1 MALLKKILLISIG
14 TVLTACAVKF
24 DPVEHS
30 RMVDVRHR
38 VHQAQTQQHCAD
50 PKLAKYQAESL
61 DSDAAWLVLYTQYI
75 PNNES
80 AERMATEL
88 KKTTADF
95 AQRYRD
101 TEKSPSK
108 VFCELRLKN
117 IATQIEIIQRTNA
130 RRPR

>member
-1 MALLKKILLISIG
+1 MALLKSTLLRSLIL
-14 TVLTACAVKF
+14 LTACAVKF

-38 VHQAQTQQHCAD
+38 VYQALNEQHCAD
-50 PKLAKYQAESL
+50 PKMARYQAESL
-61 DSDAAWLVLYTQYI
+61 DSDATWLLFYTQYI
-75 PNNES
+75 PNNNS
-80 AERMATEL
+80 AEKMAVEL
-88 KKTTADF
+88 KNTTADF
-95 AQRYRD
+95 AKRYQD
-101 TEKSPSK
+101 TTKPPSK

>member
-1 MALLKKILLISIG
+1 MALLKSILLSG
-14 TVLTACAVKF
+14 VVVLTACAVKF

-38 VHQAQTQQHCAD
+38 VYQALNEQHCSD
-50 PKLAKYQAESL
+50 PKLARYQAENL
-61 DSDAAWLVLYTQYI
+61 DSDATWLLFYTQYI
-75 PNNES
+75 PNNNS
-80 AERMATEL
+80 AEKMATEL
-88 KKTTADF
+88 KKTTTDF
-95 AQRYRD
+95 VKRYRD
-101 TEKSPSK
+101 TEKTPSK

>member
-1 MALLKKILLISIG
+1 MVLLKKLLIVSS
-14 TVLTACAVKF
+14 VALTACAVKF

-38 VHQAQTQQHCAD
+38 VYQALNEQHCAD
-50 PKLAKYQAESL
+50 PKMARYQAETL
-61 DSDAAWLVLYTQYI
+61 DSDATWLLFYTQYI

-88 KKTTADF
+88 KNTTSDF
-95 AQRYRD
+95 AKRYQD
-101 TEKSPSK
+101 TSKPPSK

>member
-1 MALLKKILLISIG
+1 MALLKSTLLSSLIL
-14 TVLTACAVKF
+14 LTACAVKF

-30 RMVDVRHR
+30 RMIDVRHR
-38 VHQAQTQQHCAD
+38 VYQAQHEQHCAD
-50 PKLAKYQAESL
+50 PKMARYQAESL
-61 DSDAAWLVLYTQYI
+61 DSDATWLLFYTQYI

-80 AERMATEL
+80 AEKMAVEL
-88 KKTTADF
+88 KNTTADF
-95 AQRYRD
+95 AKRYQD
-101 TEKSPSK
+101 TTKPPSK

>member
-1 MALLKKILLISIG
+1 MALLKSILLSSL
-14 TVLTACAVKF
+14 VFLTACAVKF

-38 VHQAQTQQHCAD
+38 VYQALSEQHCLD
-50 PKLAKYQAESL
+50 PKLAQYQAENL
-61 DSDAAWLVLYTQYI
+61 DSDATWLLFYTQYI

-80 AERMATEL
+80 AEKMATEL
-88 KKTTADF
+88 KNTTADF
-95 AQRYRD
+95 AKRYRN
-101 TEKSPSK
+101 TEKLPSK

>member
-1 MALLKKILLISIG
+1 MALLKKLLIVSSV
-14 TVLTACAVKF
+14 VLTACAVKF

-38 VHQAQTQQHCAD
+38 VYQAQTEQHCAD
-50 PKLAKYQAESL
+50 PKMSRVQAENL
-61 DSDAAWLVLYTQYI
+61 DSDATWLVFYTQYI

-80 AERMATEL
+80 AEKMAGEL
-88 KKTTADF
+88 KKTTTDF
-95 AQRYRD
+95 VKRYQDPSR
-101 TEKSPSK
+101 TPSK

>member
-1 MALLKKILLISIG
+1 MALLKSILLSSL
-14 TVLTACAVKF
+14 VLLTACAVKF

-38 VHQAQTQQHCAD
+38 VYQALNEQHCSD
-50 PKLAKYQAESL
+50 PKLARYQAENL
-61 DSDAAWLVLYTQYI
+61 DSDATWLLFYTQYI
-75 PNNES
+75 PNNDS
-80 AERMATEL
+80 AEKMAAEL
-88 KKTTADF
+88 KNTTADF
-95 AQRYRD
+95 ARRYRD
-101 TEKSPSK
+101 TEKTPSK

>member
-1 MALLKKILLISIG
+1 MALLKKLLVVSSIL
-14 TVLTACAVKF
+14 LTACAVKF

-38 VHQAQTQQHCAD
+38 VYQAQNEQHCSD
-50 PKLAKYQAESL
+50 PKLAKYQAENL
-61 DSDAAWLVLYTQYI
+61 DSDATWLLFYTQYI
-75 PNNES
+75 PNNTS
-80 AERMATEL
+80 AEKMATEL

-95 AQRYRD
+95 VKRYRD
-101 TEKSPSK
+101 TEKTPSK

>member
-1 MALLKKILLISIG
+1 MVLLKTLLIVSSIA
-14 TVLTACAVKF
+14 LTACAVKF
-24 DPVEHS
+24 DPAEHS

-38 VHQAQTQQHCAD
+38 VYQAQTEQHCAD
-50 PKLAKYQAESL
+50 PKMAKYQAESL
-61 DSDAAWLVLYTQYI
+61 DSDATWLLFYTQYI

-88 KKTTADF
+88 KNTTADF
-95 AQRYRD
+95 AKRYQD
-101 TEKSPSK
+101 TTRPPSK

>member
-1 MALLKKILLISIG
+1 MALLKSILLSSLIF
-14 TVLTACAVKF
+14 LTACAVKF

-38 VHQAQTQQHCAD
+38 VYQALNEQHCAD
-50 PKLAKYQAESL
+50 PKMARYQADSL
-61 DSDAAWLVLYTQYI
+61 DSDATWLLFYTQYI

-80 AERMATEL
+80 AERMAVEL
-88 KKTTADF
+88 KNTTADF
-95 AQRYRD
+95 AKRYQD
-101 TEKSPSK
+101 ATKPPSK

>member
-1 MALLKKILLISIG
+1 MVSLKKLLIVSSLALSG
-14 TVLTACAVKF
+14 CAVKF

-38 VHQAQTQQHCAD
+38 VYQAQTEQHCTD
-50 PKLAKYQAESL
+50 PKMARYQAESL
-61 DSDAAWLVLYTQYI
+61 DSDATWLLFYTQYI

-88 KKTTADF
+88 KNTTADF
-95 AQRYRD
+95 AKRYQD
-101 TEKSPSK
+101 TTKPPSK

>member
-1 MALLKKILLISIG
+1 MALLKSTLLSSLIL
-14 TVLTACAVKF
+14 LTACAVKF

-38 VHQAQTQQHCAD
+38 VYQAQTEQHCAD
-50 PKLAKYQAESL
+50 PKMARYQAESI
-61 DSDAAWLVLYTQYI
+61 DSDATWLLFYTQYI

-80 AERMATEL
+80 AEKMAVEL
-88 KKTTADF
+88 KNTTADF
-95 AQRYRD
+95 AKRYQD
-101 TEKSPSK
+101 TTKPPSK

>member
-1 MALLKKILLISIG
+1 MALLKSILLSSLIL
-14 TVLTACAVKF
+14 LTACAVKF

-38 VHQAQTQQHCAD
+38 VYQALNEQHCSD
-50 PKLAKYQAESL
+50 PKLARYQAENL
-61 DSDAAWLVLYTQYI
+61 DSDATWLLFYTQYI
-75 PNNES
+75 PNNDS
-80 AERMATEL
+80 AEKMAVEL
-88 KKTTADF
+88 KNTTADF
-95 AQRYRD
+95 AKRYRN
-101 TEKSPSK
+101 TEKTPSK

>member
-1 MALLKKILLISIG
+1 MVLLKSILLSSL
-14 TVLTACAVKF
+14 VFLTACAVKF

-38 VHQAQTQQHCAD
+38 VYQAQTEQHCAD
-50 PKLAKYQAESL
+50 PKMAKYQAESL
-61 DSDAAWLVLYTQYI
+61 DSDATWLLFYTQHI
-75 PNNES
+75 PRNES
-80 AERMATEL
+80 AEKMAVEL
-88 KKTTADF
+88 KNTTADF
-95 AQRYRD
+95 AKRYQD
-101 TEKSPSK
+101 TTKPPSK

>member
-1 MALLKKILLISIG
+1 MVLLKSILLSSL
-14 TVLTACAVKF
+14 VFLTACAVKF

-30 RMVDVRHR
+30 RMVDVRHT
-38 VHQAQTQQHCAD
+38 VYQALNEQHCSD
-50 PKLAKYQAESL
+50 PKMAKYQAESL
-61 DSDAAWLVLYTQYI
+61 DSDATWLLFYTQYI

-80 AERMATEL
+80 AEKMATEL
-88 KKTTADF
+88 KNTTADF
-95 AQRYRD
+95 VKRYRD
-101 TEKSPSK
+101 TEKTPSK

>member
-1 MALLKKILLISIG
+1 MALLKKLLVVSSIA
-14 TVLTACAVKF
+14 LTACAVKF

-30 RMVDVRHR
+30 RMVDVQHR
-38 VHQAQTQQHCAD
+38 VHQAQQNQHCAD
-50 PKLAKYQAESL
+50 PKLAKYQAENL
-61 DSDAAWLVLYTQYI
+61 DSDAEWLVLYTQYI

-80 AERMATEL
+80 AERMAAEL

-101 TEKSPSK
+101 TEKTPSK

-117 IATQIEIIQRTNA
+117 ISTQIEIIQRTNA

>member
-1 MALLKKILLISIG
+1 MVLLKKLLVVSS
-14 TVLTACAVKF
+14 VLLTACAVKF

-38 VHQAQTQQHCAD
+38 VYQAQTEQHCTD
-50 PKLAKYQAESL
+50 PKLARLQAENI
-61 DSDAAWLVLYTQYI
+61 DSDATWLLFYTQYI

-80 AERMATEL
+80 AEKMAVEL
-88 KKTTADF
+88 KNTTADF
-95 AQRYRD
+95 AKRYRD
-101 TEKSPSK
+101 TEKVPSK
-108 VFCELRLKN
+108 IFCELRLKN

>member
-1 MALLKKILLISIG
+1 MALLKSILLSSLIL
-14 TVLTACAVKF
+14 LTACAVKF

-38 VHQAQTQQHCAD
+38 VHQAQAEQHCAD
-50 PKLAKYQAESL
+50 PKMARYQAETL
-61 DSDAAWLVLYTQYI
+61 DSDATWLLFYTQYI

-80 AERMATEL
+80 AEKMATEL
-88 KKTTADF
+88 KNTTADF
-95 AQRYRD
+95 AKRYQD
-101 TEKSPSK
+101 TTRPPSK

>member
-1 MALLKKILLISIG
+1 MALLKSILLSSLIF
-14 TVLTACAVKF
+14 LTACAVKF

-38 VHQAQTQQHCAD
+38 VYQALNEQHCAD
-50 PKLAKYQAESL
+50 PKMARYQAESL
-61 DSDAAWLVLYTQYI
+61 DSDATWLLFYTQYI

-80 AERMATEL
+80 AERMAVEL
-88 KKTTADF
+88 KNTTADF
-95 AQRYRD
+95 AKRYQD
-101 TEKSPSK
+101 ATKPPSK

>member
-1 MALLKKILLISIG
+1 MALLKKLLIVSSIA
-14 TVLTACAVKF
+14 LTACAVKF
-24 DPVEHS
+24 DPAEHS

-38 VHQAQTQQHCAD
+38 VYQAQTEQHCAD
-50 PKLAKYQAESL
+50 PKMAKYQAESL
-61 DSDAAWLVLYTQYI
+61 DSDATLLLFYTQYI

-80 AERMATEL
+80 AERMAVEL
-88 KKTTADF
+88 KNTTADF
-95 AQRYRD
+95 AKRYQD
-101 TEKSPSK
+101 TTKPPSK

>member
-1 MALLKKILLISIG
+1 MVLLKKLLVVSSIL
-14 TVLTACAVKF
+14 LTACVVKF

-38 VHQAQTQQHCAD
+38 VYQAQNEQHCSD
-50 PKLAKYQAESL
+50 PKLARYSAENI
-61 DSDAAWLVLYTQYI
+61 DSDATWLVFYTQYI

-80 AERMATEL
+80 AERMAVEL

-95 AQRYRD
+95 ANRYQD
-101 TEKSPSK
+101 PAHPPSK
-108 VFCELRLKN
+108 IFCELKLKN
-117 IATQIEIIQRTNA
+117 IAAQIEIIQRTNA

>member
-1 MALLKKILLISIG
+1 MVLLKKLLIVSSIA
-14 TVLTACAVKF
+14 LTACAVKF

-38 VHQAQTQQHCAD
+38 VYQALNEQHCAD
-50 PKLAKYQAESL
+50 PKLAKFQAENL
-61 DSDAAWLVLYTQYI
+61 DSDATWLLFYTQYI
-75 PNNES
+75 PNNTS
-80 AERMATEL
+80 AENMATEL
-88 KKTTADF
+88 KKTTTDF
-95 AQRYRD
+95 VKRYRD
-101 TEKSPSK
+101 TEKTPSK

>member
-1 MALLKKILLISIG
+1 MVLLKSILLSSL
-14 TVLTACAVKF
+14 VFLTACAVKF

-38 VHQAQTQQHCAD
+38 VYQAQTEQHCAD
-50 PKLAKYQAESL
+50 PKMARYQAESL
-61 DSDAAWLVLYTQYI
+61 DSDATWLLFYTQYI
-75 PNNES
+75 PNNQS
-80 AERMATEL
+80 AEKMATEL
-88 KKTTADF
+88 KNTTADF
-95 AQRYRD
+95 AKRYQD
-101 TEKSPSK
+101 TSKPPSK

>member
-1 MALLKKILLISIG
+1 MVLLKSILLSSLIL
-14 TVLTACAVKF
+14 LTACAVKF

-38 VHQAQTQQHCAD
+38 VYHALNEQHCAD
-50 PKLAKYQAESL
+50 PKMARYQAESL
-61 DSDAAWLVLYTQYI
+61 DSDATWLLFYTQYI
-75 PNNES
+75 PNNDS
-80 AERMATEL
+80 AEKMAVEL
-88 KKTTADF
+88 KNTTADF
-95 AQRYRD
+95 AKRYQD
-101 TEKSPSK
+101 TVKPPSK

>member
-1 MALLKKILLISIG
+1 MVLLKKLLIVSSIA
-14 TVLTACAVKF
+14 LTACAVKF

-38 VHQAQTQQHCAD
+38 VYQAQTEQHCTD
-50 PKLAKYQAESL
+50 PKMARYQAESL
-61 DSDAAWLVLYTQYI
+61 DSDATWLLFYTQYI

-88 KKTTADF
+88 KNTTADF
-95 AQRYRD
+95 AKRYQD
-101 TEKSPSK
+101 TTKPPSK

>member
-1 MALLKKILLISIG
+1 MALLKKLLVVSSIA
-14 TVLTACAVKF
+14 LTACAVKF

-38 VHQAQTQQHCAD
+38 VHQAQNEQQCAD
-50 PKLAKYQAESL
+50 PKLAQYQAENL

-80 AERMATEL
+80 AERMAVEL

-95 AQRYRD
+95 AKRYRD
-101 TEKSPSK
+101 TTQPPSK
-108 VFCELRLKN
+108 IFCELRLKN

>member
-1 MALLKKILLISIG
+1 MVLLKSILLSSL
-14 TVLTACAVKF
+14 VFLTACAVKF

-38 VHQAQTQQHCAD
+38 VYQAQTEQHCAD
-50 PKLAKYQAESL
+50 PKMAKYQAESL
-61 DSDAAWLVLYTQYI
+61 DSDATWLLFYSQYI
-75 PNNES
+75 PNNQSVEK
-80 AERMATEL
+80 MAVEL
-88 KKTTADF
+88 KNTTADF
-95 AQRYRD
+95 AKRYQD
-101 TEKSPSK
+101 TSKPPSK

>member
-1 MALLKKILLISIG
+1 MVLLKKLLIVSSV
-14 TVLTACAVKF
+14 VLTACAVKF
-24 DPVEHS
+24 DPAEHS

-38 VHQAQTQQHCAD
+38 VYQAQTEQHCAD
-50 PKLAKYQAESL
+50 PKMARYQAESL
-61 DSDAAWLVLYTQYI
+61 DSDATWLLFYTQYI

-80 AERMATEL
+80 AEKMATEL
-88 KKTTADF
+88 KNTTADF
-95 AQRYRD
+95 AKRYQD
-101 TEKSPSK
+101 TTKSPSK

>member
-1 MALLKKILLISIG
+1 
-14 TVLTACAVKF
+14 VFLTACAVKF

-38 VHQAQTQQHCAD
+38 VYQALNEQHCAD
-50 PKLAKYQAESL
+50 PKLARLQAENL
-61 DSDAAWLVLYTQYI
+61 DSDATWLLFYTQYI
-75 PNNES
+75 PNNNS
-80 AERMATEL
+80 AEKMATEL
-88 KKTTADF
+88 KKTTTDF
-95 AQRYRD
+95 VKRYRD
-101 TEKSPSK
+101 TEKAPSK

>member
-1 MALLKKILLISIG
+1 
-14 TVLTACAVKF
+14 
-24 DPVEHS
+24 
-30 RMVDVRHR
+30 MVDVRHR
-38 VHQAQTQQHCAD
+38 VHMAQIEQYCSD
-50 PKLAKYQAESL
+50 PKLAKFQAENI
-61 DSDAAWLVLYTQYI
+61 DSDATWLLFYTQYI

-80 AERMATEL
+80 AEKMAAEL

-95 AQRYRD
+95 AKRYRD
-101 TEKSPSK
+101 TAQPPSK

>member
-1 MALLKKILLISIG
+1 MALLKSILLSSLIL
-14 TVLTACAVKF
+14 LTACAVKF

-38 VHQAQTQQHCAD
+38 VYQALNEQHCAD
-50 PKLAKYQAESL
+50 PKMAKYQAESL
-61 DSDAAWLVLYTQYI
+61 DSDATWLLFYTQYI
-75 PNNES
+75 PNNNS
-80 AERMATEL
+80 AEKMAVEL
-88 KKTTADF
+88 KNTTADF
-95 AQRYRD
+95 AKRYRD
-101 TEKSPSK
+101 TAKPPSK